1 MINIGDLVVRKG
13 DWVTVNAFLEGTEL
27 DDTDR
32 QAYGLVINTG
42 LDEFKEPAAHV
53 VWLEEDKQSIEQQIN
68 LEVINEKQV

>member
-1 MINIGDLVVRKG
+1 MQIGDLVIRKG
-13 DWVTVNAFLEGTEL
+13 DWVLANAFLEGTEL

-53 VWLEEDKQSIEQQIN
+53 VWLKDDEQTIERLAN
-68 LEVINEKQV
+68 LELVNKK